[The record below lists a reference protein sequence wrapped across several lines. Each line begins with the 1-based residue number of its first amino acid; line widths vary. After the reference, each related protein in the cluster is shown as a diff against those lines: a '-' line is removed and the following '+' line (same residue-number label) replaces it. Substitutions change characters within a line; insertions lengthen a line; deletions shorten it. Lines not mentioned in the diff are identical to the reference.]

1 MSVTN
6 DSTARV
12 GVLVRAPKTAEI
24 IATHLRGQVVRGELH
39 PGQTLPPETQL
50 MEQFGVSRPT
60 LREAFRILEAESLI
74 SVRRGSRGGA
84 QVTMPDLS
92 VTVRALGLL
101 LQMQGT
107 TIEDVYQARM
117 VSEPACARLLAL
129 RRDDQDLA
137 DLNEVVEALRA
148 ELAIGATTNASAPGD
163 LAARDTFVPDPDVWT
178 VLTGRFHELIVQRSG
193 SKTLAIQGAVLQDIV
208 GTHTRTRV
216 QRYGADDTPE
226 RYQRLIPSYEKFI
239 GLIRDRKAEQAERH
253 WRSHMEAAAQYLLKD
268 DLKNK
273 TVVELFS

>member
-6 DSTARV
+6 DSAAQV
-12 GVLVRAPKTAEI
+12 GVLIRAPKTAEI
-24 IATHLRGQVVRGELH
+24 IATHLRGQVVRGELV

-50 MEQFGVSRPT
+50 MGQFGVSRPT

-92 VTVRALGLL
+92 VTARALGLP
-101 LQMQGT
+101 LQIQGT

-137 DLNEVVEALRA
+137 DLDAVVEALRT
-148 ELAIGATTNASAPGD
+148 E

-193 SKTLAIQGAVLQDIV
+193 NRTLAIQGAVLQDIV
-208 GTHTRTRV
+208 GTHIRTRV
-216 QRYGADDTPE
+216 QGYGADDTPE
-226 RYQRLIPSYEKFI
+226 RYQRLITSYDKFI
-239 GLIRDRKAEQAERH
+239 GLIHDRKAEQAERH
-253 WRSHMEAAAQYLLKD
+253 WRSHMEAAGQYLLRE